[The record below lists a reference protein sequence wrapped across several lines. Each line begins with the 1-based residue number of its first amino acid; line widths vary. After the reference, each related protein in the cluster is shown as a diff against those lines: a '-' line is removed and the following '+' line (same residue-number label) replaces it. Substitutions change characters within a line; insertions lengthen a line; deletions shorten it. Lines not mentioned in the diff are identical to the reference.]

1 MEKTLTQEE
10 INALLKSAQA
20 ADAQAEGDGPE
31 RKVAAFVFGK
41 ASRISKQQVK
51 DVAQLHETFSF
62 RIKNR
67 LSAFLQVSMEIN
79 LMSVDETPYSEYI
92 ESLPQ
97 QAYLATLAVSPLD
110 TVMLLSIDLPIAFAM
125 IDLMLGGNG
134 KLEPPQRPATEIE
147 EQVLQAVV
155 DMIAE
160 ELQLDWRQVADV
172 SFRFD
177 QTQLAAELF
186 RLLSPYEKMLF
197 LSFEIRIPDA
207 FSTMT
212 LAFPGTV
219 SSMLLRRLAK
229 KNTRSQAAVAPL
241 RAQLTEGLR
250 GCVFGVEMLLPPT
263 RIRGKDLLDLAPGQ
277 TVLIQH
283 LVKQPAEIHV
293 AGSKMFSGFPVR
305 HGKHRGGMIQQKF
318 PVSYPVERASA

>member
-20 ADAQAEGDGPE
+20 ADAKAEGADAE

-97 QAYLATLAVSPLD
+97 QAYLARLAVSPLD
-110 TVMLLSIDLPIAFAM
+110 AIALLSIDLPIAFAM
-125 IDLMLGGNG
+125 IDLMLGGGG

-147 EQVLQAVV
+147 EQVLQTVV
-155 DMIAE
+155 DMICE

-172 SFRFD
+172 DFRFD
-177 QTQLAAELF
+177 QTQRATELF
-186 RLLSPYEKMLF
+186 RLLPPYEKMLF

-207 FSTMT
+207 FSTVT

-219 SSMLLRRLAK
+219 SSMLLRSLAR
-229 KNTRSQAAVAPL
+229 KNKRGQAAVSPPKM
-241 RAQLTEGLR
+241 QLVEGLR
-250 GCVFGVEMLLPPT
+250 GCVFDVEMLLPPT
-263 RIRGKDLLDLAPGQ
+263 RIRGRDLLDLAPGQ
-277 TVLIQH
+277 TILIQH
-283 LVKQPAEIHV
+283 LVKQPAELHV
-293 AGSKMFSGFPVR
+293 GGSKMFYGYPIR
-305 HGKHRGGMIQQKF
+305 QGKHRGGIIQQKL
-318 PVSYPVERASA
+318 PVNYPVERASA